1 MSVKFFILIILL
13 IILISLGSALFHLIR
28 GKSTGESPRRSFPT
42 PWWPRRQG
50 SCATFR
56 IPSSSWRMTSTG
68 EQMARA
74 LTIRVGL
81 SVLLIAFIVVAAAL
95 GWISPHGAIPVVPRA
110 GG

>member
-28 GKSTGESPRRSFPT
+28 GK
-42 PWWPRRQG
+42 
-50 SCATFR
+50 
-56 IPSSSWRMTSTG
+56 STG